1 VPQRVQAGIFS
12 HDDRLAVFIDQR
24 SPMRVLGA
32 NGDARLDQRR
42 MQTSQDEIGMPFHV
56 ALAVGEDK
64 PELAVLLGAFELPFT

>member
-1 VPQRVQAGIFS
+1 
-12 HDDRLAVFIDQR
+12 
-24 SPMRVLGA
+24 MRVLGA